1 MYRQRPFEFFRLPFC
16 KINCIKLK
24 NLMKTKSLISLLML
38 LLAASGIQAA
48 DDAKTLVTV
57 NGEKLGQNLLNQMV
71 ANSTSQGTK
80 DTPELRAALENEL
93 IVREVLA
100 QEARKQRLD
109 QDAQVAA
116 QMRLLQ
122 SALLAETLINRQSE
136 KFSTGEEKLRAE
148 YKRQADLLADAEEYQ
163 LSQVVTATEAEAKAV
178 IKSTKDGESF
188 EKLAREKSISPSRQN
203 GGGLGWILANQ
214 ITPTIGNVVANMT
227 TGAVTSMPIATPEGW
242 QIIRLDGKRKYK
254 VPSYEDSKQQLINAV
269 LANERAEFIQKL
281 VKAATIKK

>member
-1 MYRQRPFEFFRLPFC
+1 
-16 KINCIKLK
+16 
-24 NLMKTKSLISLLML
+24 MKTKSLISLLML